1 MFVPSEV
8 NVEELISK
16 YQIKSKRNF
25 YLKKDYN
32 NAKEKIIYFV
42 SEGFIFN
49 KKILQESDIKT
60 DYKNS
65 LPQDTIIYVRGTV
78 RHVYNKEKMLKLY
91 EKGAINKPWYE
102 AYYYNNIK
110 NKLI

>member
-60 DYKNS
+60 DILGYSDKQKALKFKKVVKKNN
-65 LPQDTIIYVRGTV
+65 LMI
-78 RHVYNKEKMLKLY
+78 
-91 EKGAINKPWYE
+91 
-102 AYYYNNIK
+102 
-110 NKLI
+110 